1 MRVFHKNY
9 LLYCILLILTLCI
22 TGCQKAPKRDKDT
35 TDKVDL
41 SSDKLVPVQEAKRQ
55 TLKLQGINMDG
66 LQFPK
71 MIMFPDVQEIS
82 EIKLTPWYTQNDND
96 LKKVIQSLWSDYDT
110 VDWEKFKNRIFQTT
124 IFRIIMGRKK
134 VIRKPEKHI
143 LIVLWD
149 FSLEIH
155 WEMNLSHQWIT
166 V

>member
-1 MRVFHKNY
+1 M
-9 LLYCILLILTLCI
+9 ILWI
-22 TGCQKAPKRDKDT
+22 GR
-35 TDKVDL
+35 
-41 SSDKLVPVQEAKRQ
+41 
-55 TLKLQGINMDG
+55 
-66 LQFPK
+66 
-71 MIMFPDVQEIS
+71 
-82 EIKLTPWYTQNDND
+82 
-96 LKKVIQSLWSDYDT
+96 
-110 VDWEKFKNRIFQTT
+110 KFNNRIFKTT